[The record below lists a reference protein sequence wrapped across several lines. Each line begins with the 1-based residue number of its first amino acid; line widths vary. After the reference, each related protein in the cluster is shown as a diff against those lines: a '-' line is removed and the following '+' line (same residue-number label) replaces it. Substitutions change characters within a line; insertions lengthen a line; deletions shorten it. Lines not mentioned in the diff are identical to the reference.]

1 MGTGYVYLSTD
12 PLRLE
17 ECSII
22 LNFDRRVVRILG
34 KRVRDST
41 PTDKSH
47 VTVKE
52 IEKEREGREYP
63 H

>member
-1 MGTGYVYLSTD
+1 MLEK
-12 PLRLE
+12 RL
-17 ECSII
+17 
-22 LNFDRRVVRILG
+22 
-34 KRVRDST
+34 RDST

-52 IEKEREGREYP
+52 IEKEREGTEYP